1 MKEVEEMNAANA
13 SAMLGTL
20 IVRAFGV
27 TAGIGLSM
35 LLAAAMFT
43 G

>member
-1 MKEVEEMNAANA
+1 MNAANA

-20 IVRAFGV
+20 IVRSFGV
-27 TAGIGLSM
+27 TAGVGLGL